1 MSHGVAGLLLAGVM
15 AVLGCRATHHVK
27 EPAASGEE
35 PRRGAARSGVPSRA
49 GRPRVPASP
58 GGLLAPDA
66 VGEIQEA
73 LARRGLLAEHRR
85 GELDGATS
93 AAIRRFQREHGLA
106 QTGFPDRETLTRLG
120 VDPERA
126 YRRAR
131 PGEPTS
137 SEGSAATPRA
147 SSG

>member
-1 MSHGVAGLLLAGVM
+1 MTRGAAGVLLAG
-15 AVLGCRATHHVK
+15 AVAALGCRATQHVK
-27 EPAASGEE
+27 EPTASGEE
-35 PRRGAARSGVPSRA
+35 PRRGAARPAFPSRA
-49 GRPRVPASP
+49 GRPRVPATP

-73 LARRGLLAEHRR
+73 LARRGHLAGHRR

-93 AAIRRFQREHGLA
+93 AAIRRFQREQGLA

-120 VDPERA
+120 VDPERV

-137 SEGSAATPRA
+137 SGGSAATPRT